1 MDGELDF
8 LGTGWAFPPAFDRR
22 TRGAVLVSGVT
33 DVEESLRIL
42 LTTDPGERVMHPTYG
57 CGLRRM
63 VFETMNDST
72 LTEIRS
78 LIRQAILFFEARV
91 ALEAIDVDLD
101 GLHDG
106 VLRIRIDYTLRSSNS
121 RHNFVFPLYLR
132 EGEAMAAE
140 PSGGEPAGRAAA

>member
-1 MDGELDF
+1 MDGEPDF

-22 TRGAVLVSGVT
+22 TRGAVLVSGVA

-42 LTTDPGERVMHPTYG
+42 LTTAPGERVMHPSYG

-78 LIRQAILFFEARV
+78 LIRQAILFFEARI
-91 ALEAIDVDLD
+91 ALEAIDFDLD
-101 GLHDG
+101 GLYDG

-132 EGEAMAAE
+132 EGEAIGAE
-140 PSGGEPAGRAAA
+140 PPAGELPGRAAA